1 MIAALHFLKYNV
13 SLSYLM
19 RIKENM
25 CKAGS
30 LRRVRE
36 GLEQSMKGME
46 REVTKAM
53 LKGCY

>member
-1 MIAALHFLKYNV
+1 MIAALHYLKYNV

-19 RIKENM
+19 RIKENG
-25 CKAGS
+25 CKAGG
-30 LRRVRE
+30 LRRIRE

-46 REVTKAM
+46 REVTKDV